1 MSRRVI
7 SIWMSA
13 AAVFALALLF
23 VAATS
28 TPSFADMNKS
38 VISAFK
44 GQLIIS
50 KGELPVG
57 KNDKDTIAKI
67 KKEQLKEITGTTS
80 EDVTSWYF
88 SYTAFLS
95 KTGSKNLKM
104 EFLKGGKLA
113 ADKQLDGIDPKS
125 GVLTGEI
132 SINEDE
138 GLAKGNTYQINF
150 VNSGGAVV
158 AKTTLTMK

>member
-1 MSRRVI
+1 MSTRLI
-7 SIWMSA
+7 SATVLAI
-13 AAVFALALLF
+13 ALV
-23 VAATS
+23 VATTAS
-28 TPSFADMNKS
+28 SFADMS
-38 VISAFK
+38 RPVIAAFK
-44 GQLIIS
+44 GQIVIS
-50 KGELPVG
+50 KGELPTG

-67 KKEQLKEITGTTS
+67 KKEQLKEITGQTS

-88 SYTAFLS
+88 SYTAFLN
-95 KTGSKNLKM
+95 KTGAKNLKM

-150 VNSGGAVV
+150 VNSGGAIV

>member
-1 MSRRVI
+1 MSRRV
-7 SIWMSA
+7 MSA
-13 AAVFALALLF
+13 AALAVAF
-23 VAATS
+23 VVAAS
-28 TPSFADMNKS
+28 QPSFADMS
-38 VISAFK
+38 RGVISAFK
-44 GQLIIS
+44 GQLVIS

-67 KKEQLKEITGTTS
+67 KKEQLKEITGQTS

-88 SYTAFLS
+88 AYTAFLS

-138 GLAKGNTYQINF
+138 GLAKGNTYQIQLLTP
-150 VNSGGAVV
+150 GGAVV
-158 AKTTLTMK
+158 AKTTLIMK

>member
-1 MSRRVI
+1 MSRRV
-7 SIWMSA
+7 MSA
-13 AAVFALALLF
+13 AALAVAF
-23 VAATS
+23 VVAASQPT
-28 TPSFADMNKS
+28 FADMS
-38 VISAFK
+38 RGVMAAFK
-44 GQLIIS
+44 GQLVIT

-67 KKEQLKEITGTTS
+67 KKEQLKEITG
-80 EDVTSWYF
+80 EANDDVTSWYF

-95 KTGSKNLKM
+95 KTGAKTLKM

-113 ADKQLDGIDPKS
+113 ADKRLDGIDPKT

-138 GLAKGNTYQINF
+138 GLAKGNTYQIHL
-150 VNSGGAVV
+150 VNDGGAVV

>member
-7 SIWMSA
+7 SATAI
-13 AAVFALALLF
+13 AVAFI
-23 VAATS
+23 VATTTA
-28 TPSFADMNKS
+28 SFADMS
-38 VISAFK
+38 RGVISAFK
-44 GQLIIS
+44 GQLVIS
-50 KGELPVG
+50 KGELPTG

-67 KKEQLKEITGTTS
+67 KKEQLKEITGTAQ

-125 GVLTGEI
+125 TVLTGDI

-150 VNSGGAVV
+150 VNSSGAVV
-158 AKTTLTMK
+158 AKTTLVMK

>member
-7 SIWMSA
+7 SA
-13 AAVFALALLF
+13 AALAVALV
-23 VAATS
+23 VATTTVS
-28 TPSFADMNKS
+28 SADMTKG
-38 VISAFK
+38 VIAAFR
-44 GQLIIS
+44 GQLVIS
-50 KGELPVG
+50 KGELPSG

-67 KKEQLKEITGTTS
+67 KKERLTEITGETS

-95 KTGSKNLKM
+95 KTGAKDLKM
-104 EFLKGGKLA
+104 EFMKGGKLA
-113 ADKQLDGIDPKS
+113 ADKRLDGIDPKS

-138 GLAKGNTYQINF
+138 GLSKGNTYQIQL
-150 VNSGGAVV
+150 VNSSGAIV

>member
-7 SIWMSA
+7 SISA
-13 AAVFALALLF
+13 AAVLA
-23 VAATS
+23 VAVLATS
-28 TPSFADMNKS
+28 TPSYADMTKQ
-38 VISAFK
+38 VIAAFK

-57 KNDKDTIAKI
+57 KNDKETIQKI
-67 KKEQLKEITGTTS
+67 KKEQLKEITGTAQ

-95 KTGSKNLKM
+95 KTGAKNLKM

-125 GVLTGEI
+125 GVLTGDI

-138 GLAKGNTYQINF
+138 GLAKGNTYQIQL
-150 VNSGGAVV
+150 VTSGGAVV
-158 AKTTLTMK
+158 SKTTLIMK

>member
-1 MSRRVI
+1 
-7 SIWMSA
+7 MSA
-13 AAVFALALLF
+13 AALAVAF
-23 VAATS
+23 VVAASQPT
-28 TPSFADMNKS
+28 FADMSKT

-44 GQLIIS
+44 GQLVIT

-57 KNDKDTIAKI
+57 KNDKETIAKI
-67 KKEQLKEITGTTS
+67 KKEQLKEITG
-80 EDVTSWYF
+80 EANDDVTSWYF
-88 SYTAFLS
+88 SYSAFLN
-95 KTGSKNLKM
+95 KTGSTKLKM

-138 GLAKGNTYQINF
+138 GLAKGNTYQIQL
-150 VNSGGAVV
+150 VNGGGAVV

>member
-1 MSRRVI
+1 
-7 SIWMSA
+7 MSA
-13 AAVFALALLF
+13 AVLAVAF
-23 VAATS
+23 VVATA
-28 TPSFADMNKS
+28 TASFADMSKG
-38 VISAFK
+38 VIGAFK
-44 GQLIIS
+44 GQLVIS

-67 KKEQLKEITGTTS
+67 KKEQLKEITGETS
-80 EDVTSWYF
+80 DDVTSWYF

-95 KTGSKNLKM
+95 KTGAKNLKM

-132 SINEDE
+132 TINEDE
-138 GLAKGNTYQINF
+138 GLAKGNTYQIQL
-150 VNSGGAVV
+150 VNSSGAVV
-158 AKTTLTMK
+158 SKTTLTMK

>member
-7 SIWMSA
+7 SICA
-13 AAVFALALLF
+13 AAVLA
-23 VAATS
+23 VAVLATS
-28 TPSFADMNKS
+28 TPSYADMTKT
-38 VISAFK
+38 VIAAFK

-57 KNDKDTIAKI
+57 KNDKETIQKI
-67 KKEQLKEITGTTS
+67 KKEQLKEITGTAQ

-95 KTGSKNLKM
+95 KTGAKNLKM

-125 GVLTGEI
+125 GVLTGDI

-138 GLAKGNTYQINF
+138 GLAKGNTYTIQL

-158 AKTTLTMK
+158 SKTTLIMK